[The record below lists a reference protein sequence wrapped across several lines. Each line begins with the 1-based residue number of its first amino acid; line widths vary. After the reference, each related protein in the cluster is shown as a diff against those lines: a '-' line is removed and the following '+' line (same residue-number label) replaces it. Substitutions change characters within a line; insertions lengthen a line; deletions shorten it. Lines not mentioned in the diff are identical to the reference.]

1 MYVNWINSKDYI
13 RLAALA
19 ILVIFVLGVVIL
31 EMPMPQFGPF
41 GIGSSIKNVDW
52 NNSTGQIKVTF
63 QNFEKKSITINKIF
77 VNGSNE
83 DNNSNLPLTLL
94 PNQPAEIILTK
105 TYPVMPK
112 RLMIEYQTDNFR
124 GGCEHIFVD
133 FEMLRVYWNQTTGKI
148 NILVTNIGEYPVV
161 NFKKIYIN
169 ETLDEKA
176 IITKQNFE
184 PSVDKIYEISLS
196 KTYLNKPQKIKLKIE
211 TADGTFFELNSPF
224 DGQFII
230 NQIKWYEETGQI
242 KFLVYIG
249 TASYIEKEQDIKFN
263 KIYINETIDESPII
277 NRIYSETYEITSS
290 KTYQECPSQV
300 TVKVL
305 TDFGAYSEATDNN
318 LTDY

>member
-1 MYVNWINSKDYI
+1 MYLNSINNKDYF

-19 ILVIFVLGVVIL
+19 ILVIFVLGIVFL
-31 EMPMPQFGPF
+31 EIQMPQFGPL
-41 GIGSSIKNVDW
+41 GPGLSIKNVDW

-63 QNFEKKSITINKIF
+63 QNFEKKSITINEII
-77 VNGSNE
+77 VNGSTE
-83 DNNSNLPLTLL
+83 DNNSNLPLTLV
-94 PNQPAEIILTK
+94 PNQTAETNLTK
-105 TYPVMPK
+105 TYPIMPK
-112 RLMIEYQTDNFR
+112 RLTIDFKTDNFR
-124 GGCEHIFVD
+124 GGHEHIFID

-148 NILVTNIGEYPVV
+148 NILVTNIGDYPEV

-176 IITKQNFE
+176 VITKQNFE
-184 PSVDKIYEISLS
+184 PSVDKIYEIALS
-196 KTYLNKPQKIKLKIE
+196 RTYINKPQKIKLKIQ
-211 TADGTFFELNSPF
+211 TADGTLFELNSPF

-230 NQIKWYEETGQI
+230 NQIKWLKETGQI

-249 TASYIEKEQDIKFN
+249 TASYIEKEQDIKFDQ
-263 KIYINETIDESPII
+263 IYINETLDESPII

-305 TDFGAYSEATDNN
+305 TEFGAYSEATDKN
-318 LTDY
+318 LTE